1 MSNIGQLKKEYYV
14 HLNTI
19 KDALA
24 YISEEITAGRDREDA
39 LQDAADWFE
48 LEPLDVEYIVGIIE
62 NKQSK

>member
-24 YISEEITAGRDREDA
+24 YINEEITAGRSREDA

-62 NKQSK
+62 NSQSK